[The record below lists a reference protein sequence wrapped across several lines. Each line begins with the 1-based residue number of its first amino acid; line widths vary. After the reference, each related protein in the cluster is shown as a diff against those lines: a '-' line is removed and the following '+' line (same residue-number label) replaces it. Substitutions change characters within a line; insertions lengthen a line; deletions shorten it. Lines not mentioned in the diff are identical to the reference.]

1 MIGTFVHVW
10 LKKLQ
15 LYSNQH
21 SIVEPQAMPAP
32 TGRAEADA
40 TQRSCMAERFTRR
53 HVSGIIWPPG
63 SHVIAPLQQELLLL
77 YVMPLP
83 TPS

>member
-21 SIVEPQAMPAP
+21 SIVEPQALPAH
-32 TGRAEADA
+32 TGQAEADA

-77 YVMPLP
+77 
-83 TPS
+83 